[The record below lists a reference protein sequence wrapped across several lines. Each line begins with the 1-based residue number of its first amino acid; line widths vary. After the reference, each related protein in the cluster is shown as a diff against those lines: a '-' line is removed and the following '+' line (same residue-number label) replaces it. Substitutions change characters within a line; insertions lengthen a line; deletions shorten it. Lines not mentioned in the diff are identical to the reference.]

1 MTPEQTEL
9 IQLRARVSE
18 LEAAQRQLEIYAE
31 DLRRTFAELR
41 RQLGYMNELHRV
53 STMIGSVL
61 EPGEVLART
70 LEGVGRLVANQAA
83 CIYLIEGEEAIR
95 AACLGDQ
102 TLMPDER
109 LPISEPPIVQIL
121 DGAEPPPI
129 PDDARS
135 MPVAMR
141 ASGVVVGLLHIV
153 RSHGAPLVEDDRKLA
168 ELVAAEAAAAIHNAR
183 LYEQTQRLAV
193 TDPLTN
199 LSNHRSFRDSLA
211 LEIARASRLGYAL
224 GLLMIDVDNFKRV
237 NDTFGHPVGDEVLR
251 DIADVLRS
259 NLRQTDVAARYG
271 GEEFAIVLPGLGPRG
286 VAAVGEKLRRAVK
299 ALQPLVAEGR
309 GPFQI
314 SVSVGGVSASH
325 PNLNAVEL
333 IRVADSA
340 LYAAKRRGRDSVCVA
355 QNGLSEE
362 QPPPEMNRHEQ
373 AHSPAR

>member
-9 IQLRARVSE
+9 MKLRARVSE

-61 EPGEVLART
+61 EPREVMART

-83 CIYLIEGEEAIR
+83 CIYLIEGDTAIR
-95 AACLGDQ
+95 AACVGDQ

-109 LPISEPPIVQIL
+109 LPISEPPILQIL
-121 DGAEPPPI
+121 DGGEPPPI
-129 PDDARS
+129 PDDARWL
-135 MPVAMR
+135 PVAMR

-153 RSHGAPLVEDDRKLA
+153 RSHGAPLIEDDRKLA

-211 LEIARASRLGYAL
+211 ME
-224 GLLMIDVDNFKRV
+224 
-237 NDTFGHPVGDEVLR
+237 
-251 DIADVLRS
+251 
-259 NLRQTDVAARYG
+259 
-271 GEEFAIVLPGLGPRG
+271 
-286 VAAVGEKLRRAVK
+286 
-299 ALQPLVAEGR
+299 
-309 GPFQI
+309 
-314 SVSVGGVSASH
+314 
-325 PNLNAVEL
+325 
-333 IRVADSA
+333 
-340 LYAAKRRGRDSVCVA
+340 
-355 QNGLSEE
+355 
-362 QPPPEMNRHEQ
+362 
-373 AHSPAR
+373 